1 MASSGCRVRS
11 EMTVHTP
18 TQRLRATPTAD
29 WIAAIRARFPVESH
43 LDEVL
48 TRKLEN
54 RAHPAEHRT
63 DFDNLAERLGTYLRR
78 VTGQPDLELARLA
91 RLSGGASKEQF
102 TFDLT
107 WRQDDGTRAKRKL
120 ILRMDP
126 SESIVETHRL
136 REAQLLRAM
145 WGEVPVPEVLWV
157 DATPASLGHPFLI
170 AGFLEGTVQPEGGK
184 KASGLGMYFEPRLR
198 DGLKDQF
205 VRHLARI
212 HTVDWRNRDLSSYD
226 RPEPGTVQGNAWS
239 LGVWERVWHEDT
251 LEAHPILEYA
261 ADWLK
266 RNMPVVEHPVVV
278 HGDYRS
284 GNFMYTDDLR
294 INAVLDWELAH
305 IGDHHEDLSYTAS
318 EILGCPDDS
327 GTLLVS
333 GLLPRAEFL
342 ARYSDYSGLPVDEGK
357 LFYFDVLNAYKMA
370 VIAVA
375 TSLRTAHGRRTH
387 LDAMM
392 NLLSG
397 FGYISIS
404 VLQRLLDDAPSAAR
418 RDLRKQFG

>member
-1 MASSGCRVRS
+1 MANFDFRMPADMS
-11 EMTVHTP
+11 VHTP
-18 TQRLRATPTAD
+18 TQRLRAAPTAD
-29 WIAAIRARFPVESH
+29 WIAAIRGRFPVESH

-48 TRKLEN
+48 TRKLQN
-54 RAHPAEHRT
+54 RAQPVEHRT
-63 DFDNLAERLGTYLRR
+63 DFDNLAERLGAYLRR
-78 VTGQPDLELARLA
+78 VTEQPDLELARLA

-107 WRQDDGTRAKRKL
+107 WRHDDGARATRKL

-205 VRHLARI
+205 MRHLALI
-212 HTVDWRNRDLSSYD
+212 HRMDWERSDLSSYD
-226 RPEPGTVQGNAWS
+226 RPQPGTRQGNAWS
-239 LGVWERVWHEDT
+239 LGVWERVWHEDV
-251 LEAHPILEYA
+251 LEEHPIMEYA

-266 RNMPVVEHPVVV
+266 RNMPVVENPVVV

-284 GNFMYTDDLR
+284 GNFMYTDDLQ

-318 EILGCPDDS
+318 EILGCPDER
-327 GTLLVS
+327 GILLVS

-342 ARYSDYSGLPVDEGK
+342 ARYRDHGGLPVDEGR

-397 FGYISIS
+397 FGYIAIS
-404 VLQRLLDDAPSAAR
+404 KLQHLLDDAPRAAR

>member
-1 MASSGCRVRS
+1 MTNFDFRTPA

-18 TQRLRATPTAD
+18 TQRLRAAPTAD
-29 WIAAIRARFPVESH
+29 WIAAIRGRFPVESH

-48 TRKLEN
+48 TRKLQN

-63 DFDNLAERLGTYLRR
+63 DFDNLAERLGAWLRR

-107 WRQDDGTRAKRKL
+107 WRHDDGARATRKL

-157 DATPASLGHPFLI
+157 DATPTSLGHPFLI

-212 HTVDWRNRDLSSYD
+212 HALDWGSRDLSSYD
-226 RPEPGTVQGNAWS
+226 RPQPGTSQGNAWS
-239 LGVWERVWHEDT
+239 LGVWERVWHEDV
-251 LEAHPILEYA
+251 LEEHPIMEYA
-261 ADWLK
+261 AEWLK
-266 RNMPVVEHPVVV
+266 HNMPVVEHPVVV

-284 GNFMYTDDLR
+284 GNFMFTDDLQ
-294 INAVLDWELAH
+294 INAVLDWELAN

-318 EILGCPDDS
+318 EILGCPDER

-342 ARYSDYSGLPVDEGK
+342 ARYRDHGGLPVDEDK

-397 FGYISIS
+397 FGYIAIS
-404 VLQRLLDDAPSAAR
+404 KLQHLLDDAPRAAR

>member
-1 MASSGCRVRS
+1 MANFDFRTPA

-18 TQRLRATPTAD
+18 TQRLRAAPTAD
-29 WIAAIRARFPVESH
+29 WIAAIRGRFPVESH

-48 TRKLEN
+48 TRKLQN
-54 RAHPAEHRT
+54 RVQPMEHRT
-63 DFDNLAERLGTYLRR
+63 DFDNLAERLGAWLRR
-78 VTGQPDLELARLA
+78 VTGQPDLELAGLA

-107 WRQDDGTRAKRKL
+107 WRHDDGARATRKL

-212 HTVDWRNRDLSSYD
+212 HRVDWRNRDLSSYD
-226 RPEPGTVQGNAWS
+226 RPEPGTLQGNAWS
-239 LGVWERVWHEDT
+239 LGVWERVWHEDV
-251 LEAHPILEYA
+251 LEEHPIMEYA

-266 RNMPVVEHPVVV
+266 RNMPVVEKPVVV

-318 EILGCPDDS
+318 EILGCPDER

-342 ARYSDYSGLPVDEGK
+342 ARYRDHGGLPVDEDK

-397 FGYISIS
+397 FGYIAIS
-404 VLQRLLDDAPSAAR
+404 KLQHLLDDAPRAAQ

>member
-1 MASSGCRVRS
+1 MTNFAFLAPADMAVY
-11 EMTVHTP
+11 TP
-18 TQRLRATPTAD
+18 TQHLRAAPTAD
-29 WIAAIRARFPVESH
+29 WIAAIRGRFPVESH

-48 TRKLEN
+48 TRKLQN

-63 DFDNLAERLGTYLRR
+63 DFDNLAERLGAYLRR

-107 WRQDDGTRAKRKL
+107 WRGDTGARATRKL

-170 AGFLEGTVQPEGGK
+170 AGFLEGTVQPESGK

-198 DGLKDQF
+198 DGLKDLF

-212 HTVDWRNRDLSSYD
+212 HSVDWRNRDLSSYD
-226 RPEPGTVQGNAWS
+226 SPEPGTKQGNAWS

-251 LEAHPILEYA
+251 LEEHPIMEYA

-266 RNMPVVEHPVVV
+266 RNMPVVEKPVVV

-284 GNFMYTDDLR
+284 GNFMYTDDLQ

-318 EILGCPDDS
+318 EILGCPDEN

-342 ARYSDYSGLPVDEGK
+342 ARYRDHGGLPVDEGR

-375 TSLRTAHGRRTH
+375 TSVRTAHGRRTH

-404 VLQRLLDDAPSAAR
+404 KLQHLLDAAPGAAR

>member
-1 MASSGCRVRS
+1 MA
-11 EMTVHTP
+11 TYTP
-18 TQRLRATPTAD
+18 TQRLRAVPTAE
-29 WIAAIRARFPVESH
+29 WIAAIRTRFPVETH
-43 LDEVL
+43 LDQVL

-54 RAHPAEHRT
+54 RARPAEHRT
-63 DFDNLAERLGTYLRR
+63 DFENLAERLGAWLRR
-78 VTGQPDLELARLA
+78 VTGQPDLVLARLA

-107 WRQDDGTRAKRKL
+107 WNPEGGARTTRKL

-157 DATPASLGHPFLI
+157 DATPEGLGHPFLI
-170 AGFLEGTVQPEGGK
+170 AGFLEGTVQPPTGK
-184 KASGLGMYFEPRLR
+184 KASGLGMYFEPELR
-198 DGLKDQF
+198 AGLKDQF

-212 HTVDWRNRDLSSYD
+212 HRLDWQNRDLSSYD
-226 RPEPGTVQGNAWS
+226 RPRPGTIEGNAWS
-239 LGVWERVWHEDT
+239 LGLWERVWHEDA
-251 LEAHPILEYA
+251 LEGHPILEYA
-261 ADWLK
+261 AAWLK
-266 RNMPVVEHPVVV
+266 CHMPAVARPVVV

-284 GNFMYTDDLR
+284 GNFMYTDTMQ

-318 EILGCPDDS
+318 EILGCRGED
-327 GTLLVS
+327 GELLVS
-333 GLLPRAEFL
+333 GLMPRSEFL
-342 ARYSDYSGLPVDEGK
+342 ARYRDHGGLPVDEDR

-418 RDLRKQFG
+418 RDLREQFA